1 MQFDLA
7 VKGIIQKGDEILVLK
22 RSAGDDHK
30 PGAWETVGGG
40 MDAQNSPQEA
50 LKREIREETNL
61 EIEVGEPFN
70 VFTFTKDSGEFKIG
84 ITFVCDY
91 ISGEVILSD
100 EHSEYKWIKPEEFK
114 NLESIAS
121 LHDEIEKYAKK
132 YAR

>member
-1 MQFDLA
+1 MKVGSILPSRFAEAVIGLLA
-7 VKGIIQKGDEILVLK
+7 GLGGVTP
-22 RSAGDDHK
+22 RSPKKA
-30 PGAWETVGGG
+30 V
-40 MDAQNSPQEA
+40 EA

-61 EIEVGEPFN
+61 EVEVSEPFN
-70 VFTFTKDSGEFKIG
+70 VFTFTKDSGEFKVG

-91 ISGEVILSD
+91 VSGEVALSD